1 MRLIIET
8 PRLALRE
15 LVMSDLDFV
24 EAMLSHPEVMQFFPR
39 SLSRDESAEW
49 IRRQQS
55 RYAVEGHGYW
65 LALDREAGEPV
76 GQAGVMR
83 AEVEGIVEPA
93 LGYIVHR
100 PFWRRGY
107 GAEAAAACRDHV
119 FDTLGGSRVITLVR
133 PENLP
138 SLGVA
143 RKIGMTIERRTIY
156 ARYEHFVLSMTPA
169 DRVAPR

>member
-1 MRLIIET
+1 MKLVLET
-8 PRLALRE
+8 PRLILRE
-15 LVMSDLDFV
+15 LNLSDLDFV
-24 EAMLSHPEVMQFFPR
+24 ETMFSHPEVMQFFPR
-39 SLSRDESAEW
+39 CFSRDESTEW

-65 LALDREAGEPV
+65 LALDRASGEPV
-76 GQAGVMR
+76 AQAGVMR
-83 AEVEGIVEPA
+83 AGVEGIVEPA

-107 GAEAAAACRDHV
+107 AAEAAAACRDHV

-138 SLGVA
+138 SLAVA

-156 ARYEHFVLSMTPA
+156 ARYEHFVLSMTRA
-169 DRVAPR
+169 DRDAEG